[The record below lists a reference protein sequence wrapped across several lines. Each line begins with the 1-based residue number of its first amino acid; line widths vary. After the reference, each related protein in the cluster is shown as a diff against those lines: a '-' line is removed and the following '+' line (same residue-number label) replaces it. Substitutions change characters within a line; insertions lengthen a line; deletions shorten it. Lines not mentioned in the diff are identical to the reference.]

1 MAINPGAREYVLGQM
16 AQVPELRGGLAQL
29 SMAGRGSSGNVASM
43 LSEFKRLNPNDY
55 NRYDP
60 ALGQMTHDLHSAGW
74 GGWGN
79 DPAKQQMIA
88 GSELFKDVSDQN
100 RIGGSKHFNEYG
112 NRMEATAQLR
122 DLGITDM
129 DQIGVTADKDGNAVF
144 YSKLTGQALPNQLRG
159 YKSKGQTTYYL
170 NLDDQGNVVL
180 DSNFQKDR
188 RRSGLGRIAPGFTN
202 PVVSTALGIGAGF
215 LVPGLGN
222 ALGSA
227 LGSATGGALGATA
240 GTALAGA
247 GVGALHAGITGG
259 DIGKSALLGG
269 LGGGLG
275 TYLQGT
281 DFVKGM
287 GSNIAKGATV
297 GGLTGL
303 GTGALGAALYGGDPL
318 KGGLGGA
325 IVGGLGGAGGAYFG
339 GDPKTV
345 TGRLTGLIGSKIGS
359 TFGQQLAGN
368 LVGSPFDPRGNTKAS
383 STPAAAARPIPAWL
397 PLHAQRALAGLQGG
411 VA

>member
-1 MAINPGAREYVLGQM
+1 MAYQLGVNPVKDYVLKQM
-16 AQVPELRGGLAQL
+16 AYTPGLMASLAERQQQTPGMMHSFDPTEVQAALNPRNWVKYNPELEAVTHNVGAGGLDQWSQAILENEAYQ
-29 SMAGRGSSGNVASM
+29 
-43 LSEFKRLNPNDY
+43 
-55 NRYDP
+55 
-60 ALGQMTHDLHSAGW
+60 DLMSQGY
-74 GGWGN
+74 
-79 DPAKQQMIA
+79 
-88 GSELFKDVSDQN
+88 
-100 RIGGSKHFNEYG
+100 IGGTKHFDTEG
-112 NRMEATAQLR
+112 NRRLAASRLADVGVQ
-122 DLGITDM
+122 DL
-129 DQIGVTADKDGNAVF
+129 DQVGYTADAE
-144 YSKLTGQALPNQLRG
+144 
-159 YKSKGQTTYYL
+159 
-170 NLDDQGNVVL
+170 GNVVFYDQATGKALPGVLKGWKRKGETSFYFNVDPNTGQVYL
-180 DSNFQKDR
+180 DEHFQKDK
-188 RRSGLGRIAPGFTN
+188 RRSGLGKIAPGFTN
-202 PVVSTALGIGAGF
+202 PVVSASLGIAGGF
-215 LVPGLGN
+215 MVPGLGA
-222 ALGSA
+222 ALGSM
-227 LGSATGGALGATA
+227 GGGALGATA

-247 GVGALHAGITGG
+247 GMGALHAGITGG